1 MANEMAELFARDPR
15 EQTDADIEKMILH
28 LREMRHRFVFEG
40 GKPKPGPKT
49 LTENQQKVAGL
60 NLDIKL

>member
-15 EQTDADIEKMILH
+15 THTDEDIDKMIAH
-28 LREMRHRFVFEG
+28 LRELRHRFVFEG
-40 GKPKPGPKT
+40 GKPKPSPKA
-49 LTENQQKVAGL
+49 LTETQQKVSGL